1 VVVVLVVVLV
11 LLLVLV
17 VVLST
22 PITNFLATTCPGRL
36 LYYRWRRKEKNG

>member
-1 VVVVLVVVLV
+1 VLVVVL
-11 LLLVLV
+11 